1 MAIGNPYVGPRSF
14 SNTETLYG
22 RERELRILLDRL
34 ISERI
39 VLLHAP
45 SGAGKTSLVQ
55 AGLIPQLISEGFF
68 IHPAIRINAEYPNE
82 LMSASDTAI
91 DLRRYNRYVFS
102 TLLSLEEN
110 YKSGLRTKLN
120 RLARLS
126 MPDYLTLRSIEDQR
140 EEPEVLIFDQFEEIL
155 SLDHNDRQAKLT
167 FFNQLRAVLKNR
179 NRWALFVMRTDYVG
193 ALEPYAQIIP
203 TYFSNTFH
211 LELLGV
217 KAALDAIQ
225 KPAKKAGVE
234 FSDSAAQILVDDLRR
249 VQVQGLDGSVQ
260 SQLGL
265 YIEPVQLQ
273 VVCYRI
279 WENKSASKTKITEK
293 DLDEVGNV
301 NQSLAGYYAT
311 SVEKCAQES
320 GDTERDI
327 RQWFNNKLITPEGT
341 RSLVRV
347 SVEKSEGLP
356 NAVIRNLET
365 THLIRPEK
373 RAGQTWYELAHDRL
387 IEPIR
392 TDNKKWFD
400 THLSLFQRQAHLWD
414 EKGRGE
420 GLLLRAKELEI
431 AEQEAAKF
439 ELTADEADY
448 LEACRA
454 LRRREQRNRMQRRLI
469 FAGLV
474 MSLLLFFV
482 AIFFSMSAVSANQNF
497 EIQVVTAQAASTQ
510 AIAQQS
516 TAQAASTQAIA
527 QQSIAQA
534 ASTQAIAQQSTAQAA
549 STQAI
554 ESADAVATALQVAES
569 EKSRA
574 NQQEQFALE
583 QKSLAR
589 ANELAVQ
596 SILAQNS
603 SRVALANLL
612 AIEAF
617 QIVDQART
625 RAQLLNAMNAQS
637 RLFIGISGK
646 SNLAPYVFFL
656 EGNQSLLSAGF
667 FNCDRGFQHYSC
679 RQSFFRN
686 WQIKPKTVNAGLS
699 AVDILPRHTI
709 DTSREM
715 MLDSIALSPD
725 GNQVAALYCIYY
737 PNNTVRCEQ
746 QKLFLWDAKTFAP
759 LGKEIVVAQNSYNT
773 RDALLAFSPDGKTL
787 AVTIDNQDFL
797 FFETN
802 DYTEKARYQ
811 TQKGIAQIAFSPD
824 GKTLAF
830 VNGFDNALTL
840 IDMQTFTSQE
850 ITISTITRSLTSL
863 AYNSDGSLLAIGN
876 IDGFITLWDLQK
888 QAPIARLYDRES
900 QILSL
905 AFSPDDTILA
915 AGHSTYY
922 LTLWDTASKQLL
934 VRPFI
939 RHAQAVKDLD
949 FSSDGNLLAS
959 TGSEI
964 VLWDMWP
971 QSWLSKAC
979 ETAGRNFTQAEWQLY
994 FPGEDYRLTCPQW
1007 PESQ

>member
-55 AGLIPQLISEGFF
+55 AGLIPQLASEGFF
-68 IHPAIRINAEYPNE
+68 IHPTIRINAEYPSE

-102 TLLSLEEN
+102 TLLSLEEK

-155 SLDHNDRQAKLT
+155 SLDNNDRQAKIV
-167 FFNQLRAVLKNR
+167 FFNQLRTVLKNR

-279 WENKSASKTKITEK
+279 WENKSENKTKITEK

-431 AEQEAAKF
+431 AEQEAAQI
-439 ELTADEADY
+439 ELTAEETDY
-448 LEACRA
+448 LQACRA
-454 LRRREQRNRMQRRLI
+454 LRRREQSNRMQRRLI
-469 FAGLV
+469 FAGMV

-482 AIFFSMSAVSANQNF
+482 AVFFSMSAISANQNF

-516 TAQAASTQAIA
+516 T
-527 QQSIAQA
+527 AQA

-603 SRVALANLL
+603 SRIAVANLL

-646 SNLAPYVFFL
+646 ANLAPYVFFL
-656 EGNQSLLSAGF
+656 DGNQSLLSAGF
-667 FNCDRGFQHYSC
+667 FNCERGFQHYSC

-686 WQIKPKTVNAGLS
+686 WQIRPKTASADLS

-709 DTSREM
+709 DTSRAM

-830 VNGFDNALTL
+830 VNGFDNTLTL

-863 AYNSDGSLLAIGN
+863 AYNSDGNLLAIGN
-876 IDGFITLWDLQK
+876 IDGFIALWDLQK
-888 QAPIARLYDRES
+888 QATIARLYDRES

-915 AGHSTYY
+915 AGHSTYT

-939 RHAQAVKDLD
+939 RHAQAVKDLA

-971 QSWLSKAC
+971 PILGEQSM
-979 ETAGRNFTQAEWQLY
+979 
-994 FPGEDYRLTCPQW
+994 
-1007 PESQ
+1007 